1 MHCIAF
7 AFHEILYISQILQI
21 LQNLHLRL
29 ALHLPL
35 PLASPRRSACHRLSP
50 ATQRSAAVPQKAKGT
65 DRDPAAAAKRQ
76 RQIKAY
82 HLSFLL
88 FSNIP
93 NARHFIS
100 DDLAARK
107 YNNSYPTNDVKPP
120 PLPLSPPMFSP
131 PPHALC
137 CHHMH
142 FVCPESFA
150 FCAPVCILYAY
161 GTLDRLSPT
170 LSGLSSVYSMSR
182 LIKSIIDSFAEH

>member
-7 AFHEILYISQILQI
+7 AFHEILYISQILRI
-21 LQNLHLRL
+21 LHNLHLRL
-29 ALHLPL
+29 ALHLPLPL

-50 ATQRSAAVPQKAKGT
+50 ATRRSAAVPQKAKGT

-93 NARHFIS
+93 NAKPFIS

-107 YNNSYPTNDVKPP
+107 DNNSYPTNETFNLPP
-120 PLPLSPPMFSP
+120 SPLSPPIFSP
-131 PPHALC
+131 PPRSKNQEIHWVLAL
-137 CHHMH
+137 HQA
-142 FVCPESFA
+142 S
-150 FCAPVCILYAY
+150 
-161 GTLDRLSPT
+161 
-170 LSGLSSVYSMSR
+170 
-182 LIKSIIDSFAEH
+182 